1 MSSVGKHAIV
11 IGMSMAG
18 LGAARALVNHFERV
32 TIIERDVLSSL
43 VSTRKGV
50 PQGNHAHGLLPAGY
64 RVLDGYFP
72 GLMQELE
79 QSAPAGDLTED
90 FLWYQYGGWKLRT
103 KTDLRAICISRPF
116 LETNVRARVRALSQV
131 TVLDGHEVERPVFDA
146 AYERVTGLRVLDLAS
161 GKTRTLDADLT
172 VDCTGRGSVCL
183 SWLEDWGFGR
193 VPETEVRVDVGYATA
208 VFARKPGDFHAST
221 GGIVAGT
228 VPESGRFAAV
238 LGAEGD
244 RWIITLGGALK
255 DYPPT
260 ELAGWLAFARTLPT
274 QDVYELVKDRT
285 PLQEIASFR
294 FQANRRRHFES
305 LRRFPSGFLVL
316 GDALCSFN
324 PIYGQG
330 MSVALSEA
338 KALDEC
344 LAHGAKDLF
353 KPFFARA
360 AAIIE
365 GPWTIATGEDFR
377 FPQVAGK
384 RPPGFAL
391 VSRYMA
397 RAHRVAMTDPVVLK
411 RFFEVA
417 SLLAPPTA
425 MMAPNILWR
434 VLRAGAQAKP
444 QVHTPQLK
452 SLPLTQRT

>member
-1 MSSVGKHAIV
+1 
-11 IGMSMAG
+11 
-18 LGAARALVNHFERV
+18 
-32 TIIERDVLSSL
+32 
-43 VSTRKGV
+43 
-50 PQGNHAHGLLPAGY
+50 
-64 RVLDGYFP
+64 
-72 GLMQELE
+72 
-79 QSAPAGDLTED
+79 
-90 FLWYQYGGWKLRT
+90 
-103 KTDLRAICISRPF
+103 
-116 LETNVRARVRALSQV
+116 VRALPQI
-131 TVLDGHEVERPVFDA
+131 TVLDGHEVERPVYDA

-172 VDCTGRGSVCL
+172 VDCTGRGSACL
-183 SWLEDWGFGR
+183 GWLEDWGFGR

-208 VFARKPGDFHAST
+208 TFARKPGDFHGST
-221 GGIVAGT
+221 GGVVAGT

-238 LGAEGD
+238 LGAEGE
-244 RWIITLGGALK
+244 RWIITLGGSLK

-260 ELAGWLAFARTLPT
+260 DLAGWLAFARSLPT
-274 QDVYELVKDRT
+274 EDVYELVKDRT

-305 LRRFPSGFLVL
+305 LRRFPEGFLVL

-338 KALDEC
+338 KALDDC
-344 LAHGAKDLF
+344 LARGTNDLYER
-353 KPFFARA
+353 FFARA
-360 AAIIE
+360 SAIIE

-377 FPQVAGK
+377 FPQVVGT

-434 VLRAGAQAKP
+434 VLLGKAQTGREAGKVQLSRASASS
-444 QVHTPQLK
+444 T
-452 SLPLTQRT
+452 